1 MKEAS
6 VQVKGLCVLDTK
18 PLFEAMINLVSK
30 AWDMFAGVNG
40 FYIRNVILSYYSR
53 HYSRRMYRV
62 VWNPFVHMDLPL
74 VDMSIWTRAVVF
86 CLCIIDY
93 VIMTVKSGEKTTTVR
108 PRYFYSLTLVRSHQI
123 TKLCDVSLSS
133 LGPSDTIWRQKTGS
147 TLAQVMACC
156 LTAPS
161 HYLNQCWL
169 IISKV

>member
-40 FYIRNVILSYYSR
+40 FYIRNVISSYYSR

-74 VDMSIWTRAVVF
+74 ADMSIWTRAVVF

-93 VIMTVKSGEKTTTVR
+93 VIMTVKSGEKTTTKSR
-108 PRYFYSLTLVRSHQI
+108 DMSS
-123 TKLCDVSLSS
+123 SS
-133 LGPSDTIWRQKTGS
+133 LWPNDSIWRQKTGS
-147 TLAQVMACC
+147 TFSQVMACC